1 MRQMWHEY
9 PELKDRANLY
19 TMLEIEEMTPSEIAE
34 RVGCTPVQVASAIN
48 CHGLV
53 CRRNRR

>member
-1 MRQMWHEY
+1 MSRKMWHEY

-19 TMLEIEEMTPSEIAE
+19 KMLEIEEMTLSEIAE
-34 RVGCTPVQVASAIN
+34 RVGCTTVQVQSAIN

-53 CRRNRR
+53 CRKRV